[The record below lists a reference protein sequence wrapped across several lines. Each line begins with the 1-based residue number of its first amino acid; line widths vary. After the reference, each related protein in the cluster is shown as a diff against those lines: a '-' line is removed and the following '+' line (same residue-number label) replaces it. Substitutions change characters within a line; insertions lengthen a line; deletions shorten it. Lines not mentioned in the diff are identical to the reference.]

1 MKLLIDM
8 NLSPLWAEVL
18 RSAGHEVSHWAAV
31 GRAVAEDE
39 ELMAWAR
46 KAGCVVLTN
55 DLDFG
60 AILAAMQAE
69 GPSVLQ
75 VRTEDVSPRALGER
89 LLKALERFEGDLLA
103 GALITIDE
111 RRERARLLPIRKPG
125 SVPTN

>member
-18 RSAGHEVSHWAAV
+18 RSAGHEVWHWAAV

-46 KAGCVVLTN
+46 KAGCVALTN

-60 AILAAMQAE
+60 AILAA
-69 GPSVLQ
+69 
-75 VRTEDVSPRALGER
+75 T
-89 LLKALERFEGDLLA
+89 
-103 GALITIDE
+103 
-111 RRERARLLPIRKPG
+111 
-125 SVPTN
+125 

>member
-1 MKLLIDM
+1 M
-8 NLSPLWAEVL
+8 L
-18 RSAGHEVSHWAAV
+18 RSAGHEVWHWAAV

-46 KAGCVVLTN
+46 KAGCVALTN

-60 AILAAMQAE
+60 AILAATQAE